1 MKKNKFLSLIVV
13 FLFAFNALSDFKS
26 DIKINSNSIEFL
38 KESKKINFFD
48 SVEINSKYVNIKA
61 ESATYD
67 QKEDVISFSGKPSI
81 IKSKR
86 DGNLFN
92 GKAEKILFFNDEE
105 VHLIGNA
112 SMKYEDISISS
123 NIIIFNPQSG
133 KMTSGWKFML
143 EVKQITKSIKDKKIL
158 SQISFEVGKGEIYG
172 LLGPNGAGKT
182 TTFYI
187 IAGLINSEEGKILL
201 LDEDISD
208 LQMHK
213 RSKLGIKY
221 LPQEPS
227 IFQGLTVYENLR
239 GLAELSLQNQND
251 IKEFIE
257 SSIEEFGLSEISNL
271 KGRQLSGGQ
280 RRKVEIART
289 LAAKPKVILM
299 DEPFAGIDPIAIED
313 IKNVLK
319 KLVDKNIGILI
330 TDHNV
335 RETLE
340 ICNQAAIIN
349 NGEIIAEGDKDEL
362 INNKLVKKVYLGD
375 MYN

>member
-1 MKKNKFLSLIVV
+1 
-13 FLFAFNALSDFKS
+13 
-26 DIKINSNSIEFL
+26 
-38 KESKKINFFD
+38 
-48 SVEINSKYVNIKA
+48 
-61 ESATYD
+61 
-67 QKEDVISFSGKPSI
+67 
-81 IKSKR
+81 
-86 DGNLFN
+86 
-92 GKAEKILFFNDEE
+92 
-105 VHLIGNA
+105 
-112 SMKYEDISISS
+112 
-123 NIIIFNPQSG
+123 
-133 KMTSGWKFML
+133 ML

-208 LQMHK
+208 LPMHK

-227 IFQGLTVYENLR
+227 IFQGLTVYENLK

-257 SSIEEFGLSEISNL
+257 NSIEEFGLSEISHL

-319 KLVDKNIGILI
+319 KLVDKNIGVLI

>member
-1 MKKNKFLSLIVV
+1 
-13 FLFAFNALSDFKS
+13 
-26 DIKINSNSIEFL
+26 
-38 KESKKINFFD
+38 
-48 SVEINSKYVNIKA
+48 
-61 ESATYD
+61 
-67 QKEDVISFSGKPSI
+67 
-81 IKSKR
+81 
-86 DGNLFN
+86 
-92 GKAEKILFFNDEE
+92 
-105 VHLIGNA
+105 
-112 SMKYEDISISS
+112 
-123 NIIIFNPQSG
+123 
-133 KMTSGWKFML
+133 ML

-187 IAGLINSEEGKILL
+187 IAGLINSDEGKILL

-208 LQMHK
+208 LPMHK

-227 IFQGLTVYENLR
+227 IFQGLTVYENLM

-257 SSIEEFGLSEISNL
+257 RSIEEFGLSEISNL

-319 KLVDKNIGILI
+319 KLVDKNIGVLI